1 MPTVNAWLYHQP
13 VSPLGQSPCGMP
25 GPEGTLRRQRYLVQ
39 VHLAQEDWG
48 SGHICPLST
57 PNGLADL
64 SDDLWRGHTSV
75 SRWAG
80 TLWRQKQEWSLLVRA
95 IRQSSWD
102 HWVEEMG

>member
-1 MPTVNAWLYHQP
+1 MPGFTTSLRVPWGRAR
-13 VSPLGQSPCGMP
+13 VESPLP

-80 TLWRQKQEWSLLVRA
+80 TLWRQKQEWGLLVRA